1 MPPSWQLSPAR
12 SRKDHSLQSQRW
24 CCRRAILYR
33 HDDGAAA
40 VLKSSPEI
48 KNRCSPEAI
57 LEFFLASIPKSGR
70 EIKNRCTKD
79 GISRQN
85 HASIPKSGP
94 EITNQCSRGIA
105 AVCRRNHSSL
115 QKRKIESDAKYA
127 AATAAAGGP
136 FFFAATK
143 IRIGRGKSLPQR
155 QGLRLQLHTPQR
167 AVRRRPSRVHYERSG
182 ELLKKVKKSLDS
194 YPRGEYNFAA
204 DITKL
209 SYDELQKQVEN
220 RRVLPTY
227 AGYGQDFT
235 PL

>member
-57 LEFFLASIPKSGR
+57 LEFFLASIPKSGL

-85 HASIPKSGP
+85 PTSIPKSGP
-94 EITNQCSRGIA
+94 EIKNRCSQEGVNRQNLAAIPKFTTSNQE
-105 AVCRRNHSSL
+105 SL
-115 QKRKIESDAKYA
+115 QEVAH
-127 AATAAAGGP
+127 
-136 FFFAATK
+136 
-143 IRIGRGKSLPQR
+143 
-155 QGLRLQLHTPQR
+155 LQHAPS
-167 AVRRRPSRVHYERSG
+167 ARPKPRSH
-182 ELLKKVKKSLDS
+182 
-194 YPRGEYNFAA
+194 PAP
-204 DITKL
+204 
-209 SYDELQKQVEN
+209 
-220 RRVLPTY
+220 PT
-227 AGYGQDFT
+227 F
-235 PL
+235 

>member
-33 HDDGAAA
+33 HDEGAA
-40 VLKSSPEI
+40 VIPDSGPEI
-48 KNRCSPEAI
+48 KNRCTKDGISRQNPT
-57 LEFFLASIPKSGR
+57 SIPKSGP
-70 EIKNRCTKD
+70 EIKNQCTKD

-127 AATAAAGGP
+127 AATAAAGR
-136 FFFAATK
+136 T
-143 IRIGRGKSLPQR
+143 I
-155 QGLRLQLHTPQR
+155 LRS
-167 AVRRRPSRVHYERSG
+167 RRRKLESG
-182 ELLKKVKKSLDS
+182 
-194 YPRGEYNFAA
+194 A
-204 DITKL
+204 
-209 SYDELQKQVEN
+209 EN
-220 RRVLPTY
+220 RCLNGR
-227 AGYGQDFT
+227 AYGSNFIRHSELCEGARLELTMSDQANY
-235 PL
+235 

>member
-57 LEFFLASIPKSGR
+57 LEFFLASIPKSGL
-70 EIKNRCTKD
+70 EIKNRCTKE

-85 HASIPKSGP
+85 LASIPKSGP
-94 EITNQCSRGIA
+94 EIKNQCSRGIA

-127 AATAAAGGP
+127 AATAAAGR
-136 FFFAATK
+136 T
-143 IRIGRGKSLPQR
+143 I
-155 QGLRLQLHTPQR
+155 LRS
-167 AVRRRPSRVHYERSG
+167 RRR
-182 ELLKKVKKSLDS
+182 
-194 YPRGEYNFAA
+194 
-204 DITKL
+204 KL
-209 SYDELQKQVEN
+209 ESDAEN
-220 RRVLPTY
+220 RCLNGR
-227 AGYGQDFT
+227 AYGSNFIRHSELCKGARLDFT
-235 PL
+235 MSDQAIY